1 MDGMDEEKKMK
12 NISSYTILSLYE
24 TDDELEFRSIKV
36 T

>member
-1 MDGMDEEKKMK
+1 MDGMDGEKKM
-12 NISSYTILSLYE
+12 NISSYTILSLYK